1 MMKVLDKRELTF
13 NRNINGLQDKATYID
28 KTQYFVKL
36 DDLNPNTS
44 GEWLPDYDKRY
55 SCISERLASIFV
67 NNIQERVHFH
77 NVQYEFT
84 QVLDGDKATYG
95 TTSASYVNIH
105 EVEHTLSA
113 SSKIDGHLQLMD
125 IESYASDIIDT
136 SVENRFHNL
145 KNICINNGVEKDD
158 AHNFILDQMAFD
170 VLTGNTDRLYNPQNF
185 IIMKTE
191 NSSRLVNMDYGRT
204 YSLYWTDTT
213 ESKYDIDMYLEDDL
227 DEFVKNTLRAQD
239 SYLAGYNQKEIVQF
253 LEENQYEPFLVNKE
267 KMLDELEQ
275 FTTEIKETN
284 PPFAKFA
291 LVKIEMVKSVMESE
305 LFKKLTN
312 EFVLL
317 KENDFPKIE
326 QNIEK

>member
-1 MMKVLDKRELTF
+1 MYFRTISFYFCK
-13 NRNINGLQDKATYID
+13 
-28 KTQYFVKL
+28 QYSG
-36 DDLNPNTS
+36 TS
-44 GEWLPDYDKRY
+44 T
-55 SCISERLASIFV
+55 C
-67 NNIQERVHFH
+67 H

-227 DEFVKNTLRAQD
+227 DDFVKNTLRAQD

-317 KENDFPKIE
+317 KENDFPHIE

>member
-1 MMKVLDKRELTF
+1 MKVLDKSELKF

-28 KTQYFVKL
+28 DLEYFIKL
-36 DDLNPNTS
+36 DDLNPNTK

-55 SCISERLASIFV
+55 SCVSERLASIFV

-84 QVLDGDKATYG
+84 KVLDGDIATYG
-95 TTSASYVNIH
+95 TTSASYVNTH
-105 EVEHTLSA
+105 EVEHTLSS

-136 SVENRFHNL
+136 SVETRFHNL
-145 KNICINNGVEKDD
+145 KNICMNNGVRDND
-158 AHNFILDQMAFD
+158 AHNFILDQIAFD

-213 ESKYDIDMYLEDDL
+213 ENNYDIDMDL
-227 DEFVKNTLRAQD
+227 DEDIDDFVENTLSAQD
-239 SYLAGYNQKEIVQF
+239 SYLAGYNHNEIVQF

-275 FTTEIKETN
+275 FATEIKEIN

-291 LVKIEMVKSVMESE
+291 LVKIEMAKSVMESE
-305 LFKKLTN
+305 LFKNLTQ

-317 KENDFPKIE
+317 KENDFPHIE

>member
-1 MMKVLDKRELTF
+1 MKVLDKSELKF

-28 KTQYFVKL
+28 DLEYFIKL
-36 DDLNPNTS
+36 DDLNPNTK

-55 SCISERLASIFV
+55 SCVSERLASIFV

-84 QVLDGDKATYG
+84 KVLDGDIATYG
-95 TTSASYVNIH
+95 TTSASYVNTH
-105 EVEHTLSA
+105 EVEHTLSS

-136 SVENRFHNL
+136 SVETRFHNL
-145 KNICINNGVEKDD
+145 KNICMNNGVRDND
-158 AHNFILDQMAFD
+158 AHNFILDQIAFD

-213 ESKYDIDMYLEDDL
+213 ENNYDIDMYLDEDID
-227 DEFVKNTLRAQD
+227 DFVENTLSAQD
-239 SYLAGYNQKEIVQF
+239 SYLAGYNHNEIVQF

-275 FTTEIKETN
+275 FATEIKEIN

-291 LVKIEMVKSVMESE
+291 LVKIEMAKSVMESE
-305 LFKKLTN
+305 LFKNLTQ

-317 KENDFPKIE
+317 KENDVPHIE

>member
-1 MMKVLDKRELTF
+1 M
-13 NRNINGLQDKATYID
+13 
-28 KTQYFVKL
+28 
-36 DDLNPNTS
+36 NPNTS

-55 SCISERLASIFV
+55 SCVSERLASIFV

-84 QVLDGDKATYG
+84 QVLDGERETYG
-95 TTSASYVNIH
+95 TTSASYVHTH

-145 KNICINNGVEKDD
+145 KNICINNGVREDD
-158 AHNFILDQMAFD
+158 AHNFILDQMVFD

-213 ESKYDIDMYLEDDL
+213 ENNYDIDMYLEDDI
-227 DEFVKNTLRAQD
+227 DDFVENTLRAQD

-253 LEENQYEPFLVNKE
+253 LEENKYEPFLVNKE

-305 LFKKLTN
+305 LFKN
-312 EFVLL
+312 
-317 KENDFPKIE
+317 
-326 QNIEK
+326 